1 MSSVGTSRPDMARP
15 HISRPRQVLAGIA
28 LVIAAVACFATLDT
42 TTKFVT
48 TGVPLLMALWFRYAF
63 QAVATTLVVLPLRG
77 LNVLRTS
84 HPRFQLLRG
93 LLLMASTMLAF
104 VSLKHTPVAEFTA
117 IVSMTPLVITLL
129 AAYRLKEKVSM
140 LRWALVVGGFVGT
153 VIIIRPDSDDFNWAL
168 LLPLTLVATSAWF
181 QLLTSKMARTE
192 DPVTMHFYTG
202 WVGTVIASLMLPF
215 VWTRV
220 DSATLWWAMA
230 LVGLAGTV
238 GHFFLILAYQR
249 APAATVTPYLYCQ
262 IAFAMLG
269 GWLVFSQ
276 VPDAWSMAG
285 IAMIAVCGAAGA
297 WLTVRESRVM
307 LDHVES

>member
-1 MSSVGTSRPDMARP
+1 
-15 HISRPRQVLAGIA
+15 VLAGIA

-63 QAVATTLVVLPLRG
+63 QAVATTLVVLPMQGLR
-77 LNVLRTS
+77 VLRTS

-104 VSLKHTPVAEFTA
+104 ISLKHTPVAEFTA

-153 VIIIRPDSDDFNWAL
+153 MIIIRPDSDDFNWAL

-181 QLLTSKMARTE
+181 QLLTSEMARTE
-192 DPVTMHFYTG
+192 DPLTMHFYTG
-202 WVGTVIASLMLPF
+202 WVGTLIASLMLPF
-215 VWTRV
+215 VWTQV
-220 DSATLWWAMA
+220 DSATLWWAMG

-238 GHFFLILAYQR
+238 GHFLLILAYQR

-276 VPDAWSMAG
+276 VPDAWSMFG

>member
-1 MSSVGTSRPDMARP
+1 
-15 HISRPRQVLAGIA
+15 VLAGIA

-63 QAVATTLVVLPLRG
+63 QAVATTLVVLPMQGLR
-77 LNVLRTS
+77 VLRTS

-104 VSLKHTPVAEFTA
+104 ISLKHTPVAEFTA

-153 VIIIRPDSDDFNWAL
+153 MIIIRPDSDDFNWAL

-181 QLLTSKMARTE
+181 QLLTSEMARTE
-192 DPVTMHFYTG
+192 DPLTMHFYTG
-202 WVGTVIASLMLPF
+202 WVGTLIASLMLPF

-220 DSATLWWAMA
+220 DSATLWWAMG

-238 GHFFLILAYQR
+238 GHFLLILAYQR

-276 VPDAWSMAG
+276 VPDAWSMFG